1 MRIWAIFKKELRLYF
16 TSPVAYVVGTMFLL
30 IAGVFFY
37 LSFGTFSIYSMQ
49 AAMNPQFAR
58 DLNVTEAVFRP
69 LLSNTFSVVL
79 LLLMPIL
86 TMRLFAEEKKTGTVE
101 LLLTYPIKDGE
112 VLIGKFLSA
121 LVLYIVILACTALY
135 PALAA
140 YLTTVEM
147 APLLTGYLG
156 LLLMGAAFIAVGLLA
171 SSLTENQIV
180 AAVATFGILL
190 ILWVLGWS
198 AEIVGPTWG
207 KVMTH
212 LSILEHQESFGK
224 GVIET
229 KDVTYYVNL
238 TIFCLFL
245 TLRSLESKRWRG

>member
-16 TSPVAYVVGTMFLL
+16 TSPIAYVVVTMFLL
-30 IAGVFFY
+30 VAGVFFY
-37 LSFGTFSIYSMQ
+37 LSFGSFSLYSIQ
-49 AAMNPQFAR
+49 AAMNPAFAR

-86 TMRLFAEEKKTGTVE
+86 TMRLFAEEKKSGTIE
-101 LLLTYPIKDGE
+101 LLLTYPVRDGE
-112 VLIGKFLSA
+112 VLLGKFFAAFALFLVMLS
-121 LVLYIVILACTALY
+121 LTALY
-135 PALAA
+135 PVLAA
-140 YLTTVEM
+140 WLTRVET

-156 LLLMGAAFIAVGLLA
+156 LVLMGAAFIAVGLLA

-180 AAVATFGILL
+180 AAVATFGVLL
-190 ILWVLGWS
+190 ILWVLSWS
-198 AEIVGPTWG
+198 ADLVGPFWG
-207 KVMTH
+207 KVMSH

-224 GVIET
+224 GVIDT
-229 KDVTYYVNL
+229 KDVIYYLNV

-245 TLRSLESKRWRG
+245 TLRALESRRWRG